1 VDEDT
6 NAFDKYMEAKRMPK
20 STEEE
25 RKKRKKAMREGLKHA
40 VEVPM
45 DTARTSSKVIDL
57 AEKAAEHGKKDAV
70 SDALV
75 AAQMAYSGVVGGIAN
90 VKINLGDI
98 EDEEFVE
105 EMLKKCERLEEEYRE
120 KKTTVIEKAESRL
133 NLD

>member
-25 RKKRKKAMREGLKHA
+25 RKKRKKAMQEGLKHA

-45 DTARTSSKVIDL
+45 DTARTSAKVIDL

-75 AAQMAYSGVVGGIAN
+75 AAQMAYSGVLGGVAN
-90 VKINLGDI
+90 VKINL
-98 EDEEFVE
+98 EDVDDQEFVD
-105 EMLKKCERLEEEYRE
+105 EMLEECRKLKEEYR
-120 KKTTVIEKAESRL
+120 KKKEEVIKKAEDRL
-133 NLD
+133 GTD